1 MSMPGQHKFI
11 AIDEGLSSLL
21 HVDERDPSKNWRVP
35 INQPQARDMQLIGEN
50 KILIG
55 HHLGW
60 TEFEIT
66 TGRTVEEFTA
76 LEGVTAVRRQPGGN
90 TIVAGVNLAGASGVV
105 ILELSPAGEEIR
117 RAIFP
122 GDYVRLIRQTDDGTY
137 LMCCNDRIRLGSSDG
152 NYLDEFPVEGFY
164 HAWKAVRLANG
175 HLIISAGYGAF
186 MVEMDTNKK
195 IVRKFGGKDSVPA
208 GVNPFFYAM
217 FQMLPNAHIILAN
230 WQGHGEGHGSNGI
243 QLLEFDGRGE
253 VVWSWSQ
260 PEMISSLQGV
270 LVLDDLDLS
279 KLHDERN
286 GIMQPV

>member
-1 MSMPGQHKFI
+1 MPGQHKFI
-11 AIDEGLSSLL
+11 AIDEGLGGLL

-35 INQPQARDMQLIGEN
+35 INQPQPRDMQLVGEN
-50 KILIG
+50 KILIS
-55 HHLGW
+55 HHRGW
-60 TEFEIT
+60 TEFEIA
-66 TGRTVEEFTA
+66 TGRTVKEFTA
-76 LEGVTAVRRQPGGN
+76 FEGVTAVRRQPGGN
-90 TIVAGVNLAGASGVV
+90 TIIAGVNLAGANGVA
-105 ILELSPAGEEIR
+105 ILELSPVGKEIH
-117 RAIFP
+117 RAVFS
-122 GDYVRLIRQTDDGTY
+122 GDYVRLIRQTNDGTY

-186 MVEMDTNKK
+186 MVELDTNKNM
-195 IVRKFGGKDSVPA
+195 VRKFGGKESVPA

-217 FQMLPNAHIILAN
+217 FQMLPNGHIVLAN
-230 WQGHGEGHGSNGI
+230 WQGHGEGHGSSGV